1 LLNAPEKSF
10 QKMKRAI
17 MVTGGSGFVGGALCQ
32 LLKTKKFDFKLAL
45 RESLPVSYGRSNV
58 VIPSLDG
65 QTDWSLALFEVDAVI
80 HLAAR
85 VHVMHEVT
93 KDPLTAFRKAN
104 VLGTLNLARQ
114 AAAAGV
120 RRFVFVSSV
129 KVNGEETHSLRP
141 FCEDDLPAPQDPYAI
156 SKLEAEQG
164 LRAIAT
170 ATGMEVVIIRP
181 PLVYGPGVRANFS
194 ALLRAVSLGL
204 PLPLGAIQN
213 QRSLI
218 ALDNL
223 ADFIVTC
230 TTHVNAANQTFLI
243 SDGED
248 LSTPELIYRI
258 AYALNKKP
266 HLFPMPIWSLN
277 AFARLLGKRNAL
289 QRLAGNLQVDISKA
303 RSLLNWVP
311 PISLDEGLRRT
322 VAVPQ
327 NP

>member
-1 LLNAPEKSF
+1 MKS
-10 QKMKRAI
+10 AI

-32 LLKTKKFDFKLAL
+32 MLKTKKFDLKLAV
-45 RESLPVSYGRSNV
+45 RESLPADYGGSHV
-58 VIPSLDG
+58 LIPSLDE

-85 VHVMHEVT
+85 VHLMHEVS
-93 KDPLTAFRKAN
+93 KDPLTAFRKTN

-120 RRFVFVSSV
+120 RRFVFISSV

-141 FCEDDLPAPQDPYAI
+141 FCENDLPAPQDPYAV
-156 SKLEAEQG
+156 SKWEAEQG
-164 LRAIAT
+164 LRAIGAD
-170 ATGMEVVIIRP
+170 TGMEVVIIRP

-194 ALLRAVSLGL
+194 ALLRAVSIGL

-223 ADFIVTC
+223 VDFIVTC
-230 TTHVNAANQTFLI
+230 TTHANAANQTFLI

-248 LSTPELIYRI
+248 LSTPELICRI
-258 AYALNKKP
+258 AHALNKKP
-266 HLFPMPIWSLN
+266 HLFSMPIWSLN

-289 QRLAGNLQVDISKA
+289 QRLSGNLQVDISKA
-303 RSLLNWVP
+303 RSSLDWAP
-311 PISLDEGLRRT
+311 PISVDEGLRRT
-322 VAVPQ
+322 VEVPQ

>member
-1 LLNAPEKSF
+1 MKS
-10 QKMKRAI
+10 AI

-32 LLKTKKFDFKLAL
+32 MLKTKKFDLKLAV
-45 RESLPVSYGRSNV
+45 RESLPADYGGSHV
-58 VIPSLDG
+58 LIPSLDE

-85 VHVMHEVT
+85 VHLMHEVS
-93 KDPLTAFRKAN
+93 KDPLTAFRKTN

-120 RRFVFVSSV
+120 RRFVFISSV

-141 FCEDDLPAPQDPYAI
+141 FCEDDLPAPQDPYAV
-156 SKLEAEQG
+156 SKWEAEQG
-164 LRAIAT
+164 LRAIGAD
-170 ATGMEVVIIRP
+170 TGMEVVIIRP

-194 ALLRAVSLGL
+194 ALLRAVSIGL

-223 ADFIVTC
+223 VDFIVTC
-230 TTHVNAANQTFLI
+230 TTHANAANQTFLI

-248 LSTPELIYRI
+248 LSTPELICRI
-258 AYALNKKP
+258 AHALNKKP
-266 HLFPMPIWSLN
+266 FLFSMPIWSLN
-277 AFARLLGKRNAL
+277 AIAKLLGKRKAL
-289 QRLAGNLQVDISKA
+289 QRLSGNLQVDISKA
-303 RSLLNWVP
+303 RSSLDWAP
-311 PISLDEGLRRT
+311 PISVDEGLRRT
-322 VAVPQ
+322 VEVPQ

>member
-1 LLNAPEKSF
+1 MKS
-10 QKMKRAI
+10 KI
-17 MVTGGSGFVGGALCQ
+17 LVTGGVGFVGRALCQ
-32 LLKTKKFDFKLAL
+32 KVASQDFDLMVAV
-45 RESLPVSYGRSNV
+45 RVESPSIQSGSNV
-58 VIPSLDG
+58 CIPSLDE

-85 VHVMHEVT
+85 VHVMHEVS
-93 KDPLTAFRKAN
+93 KDPLTAFRKTN

-120 RRFVFVSSV
+120 RRFVFISSV

-141 FCEDDLPAPQDPYAI
+141 FCENDLPAPQDPYAV
-156 SKLEAEQG
+156 SKWEAEQG
-164 LRAIAT
+164 LRAIA
-170 ATGMEVVIIRP
+170 ADTGMEVVIIRP

-194 ALLRAVSLGL
+194 ALLRAVSIGL

-223 ADFIVTC
+223 VDFIVTC
-230 TTHVNAANQTFLI
+230 TTHANAANQTFLI

-248 LSTPELIYRI
+248 LSTPELICRI
-258 AYALNKKP
+258 AHALNKKP
-266 HLFPMPIWSLN
+266 HLFSMPIWSLN

-289 QRLAGNLQVDISKA
+289 QRLSGNLQVDISKA
-303 RSLLNWVP
+303 RSFLDWVP
-311 PISLDEGLRRT
+311 PISVDEGLRRT